1 MASTLLLGGARSGKS
16 ALAVDVGVR
25 AAAAG
30 HEVVF
35 IATAT
40 ALDGDMTERIAR
52 HRTERPPW
60 PTIEEPHDLAAA
72 LRVVPSGTLAI
83 VDCLTLWVS
92 NLMLRGDDDEAIE
105 ALATE
110 AAALAAAGT
119 TVTVS
124 NEVGLGVHPGNDLGR
139 RYRDLL
145 GRVNRA
151 WAAAADR
158 TLFLVAGR
166 AVAFTDPWDLLGPV
180 LPPPAPS
187 AHSTSEVTP

>member
-1 MASTLLLGGARSGKS
+1 MAG
-16 ALAVDVGVR
+16 
-25 AAAAG
+25 
-30 HEVVF
+30 
-35 IATAT
+35 
-40 ALDGDMTERIAR
+40 RIAR
-52 HRTERPPW
+52 HRTERPAW

-72 LRVVPSGTLAI
+72 LRAVPSGATAI
-83 VDCLTLWVS
+83 IDCLTLWVS
-92 NLMLRGDDDEAIE
+92 NLMLRGDDDEAI
-105 ALATE
+105 AT
-110 AAALAAAGT
+110 LAADTAVLAGAST

-166 AVAFTDPWDLLGPV
+166 AVALTDPWDLLDPCP
-180 LPPPAPS
+180 PPPAT
-187 AHSTSEVTP
+187 AHPTSEVNS